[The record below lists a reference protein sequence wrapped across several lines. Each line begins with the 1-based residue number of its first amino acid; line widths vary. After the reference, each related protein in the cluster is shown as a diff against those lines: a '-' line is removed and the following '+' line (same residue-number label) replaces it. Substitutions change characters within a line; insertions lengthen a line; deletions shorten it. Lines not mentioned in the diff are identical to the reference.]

1 MTAAPM
7 KLGSVMR
14 GVSPLEH
21 IPESV
26 DASVIE
32 ITGLAY
38 DSRRVRPGDL
48 FFAIPGFKSDGHDFV
63 PDAVAA
69 GAVAVCVERR
79 LDGVSAPQC
88 IVQNIRLVMALAASN
103 FNRRPSYSMTLIG
116 VTGTNGKTTT
126 TYLIDEILRSIGSP
140 SGVIGGVEYRI
151 GSQAIPASRTTPES
165 VDIQRMLA
173 MMVERDAEVATIEVS
188 SHGIELSRVAF
199 LDFDVAVF
207 TNLSH
212 DHLDLHEDMERYFRA
227 KRRLFLGALEFEQR
241 ESPPGMRPLGVLNI
255 DDPYGLRLAD
265 ELEDKITYG
274 LTPKADIS
282 AGRIT
287 PEEWGSMFT
296 LVTPE
301 GLAPV
306 RLRLHG
312 EYNVMNALAAA
323 GVAYSMGLRAPAIAA
338 GLSSF
343 RGVPGRFE
351 LVTESPFRVIV
362 DYAHNEAGLTRAL
375 TAAADLTEGKLIT
388 VFGCPGER
396 DKEKR
401 PGMGEIAGRLSD
413 IAILTTDDCYGEAPD
428 EILDSVEAGLKK
440 SGKQYQRF
448 EDRRKAIETALS
460 AAAPGDTVF
469 IAGKGHETVQIKAE
483 GAVPFS
489 DRQVV
494 KELLGD

>member
-1 MTAAPM
+1 MTVAPM
-7 KLGSVMR
+7 KLGSVLR
-14 GVSPLEH
+14 GVTPLEY
-21 IPESV
+21 IPDSG
-26 DASVIE
+26 DAASME

-38 DSRRVRPGDL
+38 DSRRVGPGDL

-63 PDAVAA
+63 PAAIAA
-69 GAVAVCVERR
+69 GAAAVCVERR
-79 LDGVSAPQC
+79 LEGVNIPQC
-88 IVQNIRLVMALAASN
+88 LVQNIRLVMALAASN
-103 FNRRPSYSMTLIG
+103 FYRRPSYSMTVIG

-151 GSQAIPASRTTPES
+151 GDRAIPASRTTPEA
-165 VDIQRMLA
+165 VDMQRMLA
-173 MMVERDAEVATIEVS
+173 MMLDHDAEVATIEVS

-212 DHLDLHEDMERYFRA
+212 DHLDLHEDMEKYFRV
-227 KRRLFLGALEFEQR
+227 KRRLFMGALEFEQR
-241 ESPPGMRPLGVLNI
+241 ESPAGMRPLAVVNM
-255 DDPYGLRLAD
+255 DDPYGARLIE
-265 ELEDKITYG
+265 ELDDKITYG
-274 LTPKADIS
+274 MTPRADIS

-323 GVAYSMGLRAPAIAA
+323 GTAYSMGLRAPAIAA

-351 LVTESPFRVIV
+351 LVAESPFRVIV
-362 DYAHNEAGLTRAL
+362 DYAHNEAGLARAL

-401 PGMGEIAGRLSD
+401 PTMGETAGRLSD
-413 IAILTTDDCYGEAPD
+413 IAILTTDDCYGEAPA
-428 EILDSVEAGLKK
+428 EILDAVESGLKK
-440 SGKQYQRF
+440 SGKPFQRF
-448 EDRRKAIETALS
+448 EDRRSAIQAALS

-494 KELLGD
+494 MELLGG